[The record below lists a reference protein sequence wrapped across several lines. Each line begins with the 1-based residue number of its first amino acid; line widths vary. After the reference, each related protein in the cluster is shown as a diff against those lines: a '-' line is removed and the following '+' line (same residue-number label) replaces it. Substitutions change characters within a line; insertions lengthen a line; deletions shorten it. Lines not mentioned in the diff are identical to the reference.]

1 MERQASFAVEAD
13 EDARVRYQGRTTI
26 DDPSIAETA
35 PLLAGAS
42 PESLL
47 NEPYG
52 ADDHERPWL
61 GSNEFSQK
69 PPWRR
74 PSV

>member
-1 MERQASFAVEAD
+1 MESQAPFAIEAD
-13 EDARVRYQGRTTI
+13 EDARVRYEERTTI

-35 PLLAGAS
+35 PLLAETS

-47 NEPYG
+47 NENDG
-52 ADDHERPWL
+52 SDDHERPWL
-61 GSNEFSQK
+61 GSDEFSRK